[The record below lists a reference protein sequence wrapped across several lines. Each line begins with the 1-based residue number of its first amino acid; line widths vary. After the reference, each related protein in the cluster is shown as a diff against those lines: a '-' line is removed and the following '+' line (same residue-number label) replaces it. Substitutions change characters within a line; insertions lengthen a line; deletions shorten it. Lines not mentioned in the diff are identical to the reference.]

1 MEGLIKIWI
10 PWNFALEELDNQVM
24 LAVKHFKFEDFKM
37 TKTTQTETIKYNVVK
52 NSMSE
57 YRILQDGITDTN
69 DNSEITN
76 EEYLQNILMFD
87 LDF

>member
-1 MEGLIKIWI
+1 
-10 PWNFALEELDNQVM
+10 
-24 LAVKHFKFEDFKM
+24 M

-57 YRILQDGITDTN
+57 YRILQDGIKDTN

>member
-1 MEGLIKIWI
+1 
-10 PWNFALEELDNQVM
+10 M

-69 DNSEITN
+69 DYSEITN